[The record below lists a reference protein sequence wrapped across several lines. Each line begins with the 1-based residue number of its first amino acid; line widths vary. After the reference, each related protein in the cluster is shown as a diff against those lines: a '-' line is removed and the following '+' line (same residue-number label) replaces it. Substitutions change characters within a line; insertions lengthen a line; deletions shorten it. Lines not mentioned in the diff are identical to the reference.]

1 MATRSADEIFKEFKE
16 HSVAEFFKRNRQM
29 LGYSG
34 KVRSLV
40 TAVHEYVTNSL
51 DACEEAGI
59 LPSIYVKVEQT
70 GEDRYRVIVGDNGP
84 GIPQNFA
91 GKALATILSG
101 TKFNRYMQ
109 QRGQQGI
116 GAAGCTMF
124 AQITTGKP
132 IHFKSGTGNGKAY
145 ECNISIDTL
154 KNKPIVENMTP
165 ITEDFHGSEVAAE
178 FGDVKYENSDKS
190 VYEYL
195 RRTALSNPHLELRF
209 VDPTGAESTF
219 VRATDQIPQKPKAA
233 QPHPLGMTIN
243 DLLDMAKVSANNKI
257 SAFLTESFS
266 RFSQNKLS
274 EVKGIA
280 TGVDFDKA
288 PKYMTWA
295 DAEAIIKAIKEVK
308 WIAPDASFIIP
319 IGKAQV
325 EVAVKNILNPDFMSV
340 VERKPQ
346 VFRGGVPFIVEAAV
360 AFGGQAG
367 RSSDDGQRGSL
378 MRFANRVPLLYD
390 AGSCAITEA
399 VRNLQWKRYGLDME
413 TQPVSVFVN
422 VSSVY
427 IPYSGVG
434 KEAIAQEEEIM
445 FEIRLAVMDALRGV
459 QRYVSGRKQASHE
472 MSRYKLI
479 MRYTSQLA
487 SDLSDMS
494 DKDKEAIEKNLRELV
509 EMHYPKVRDTLNGKE
524 SDEGAEEDGEY
535 TGNVEDSTGQEGS

>member
-1 MATRSADEIFKEFKE
+1 MATRNADEIFKEFKE
-16 HSVAEFFKRNRQM
+16 HSVAEFFKKNRQM

-59 LPSIYVKVEQT
+59 LPTIEVKVEQT
-70 GEDRYRVIVGDNGP
+70 GEERYRVTVRDNGP

-101 TKFNRYMQ
+101 TKFHRYMQ

-132 IHFKSGTGNGKAY
+132 IHFRSGTDSSKAY
-145 ECNISIDTL
+145 GCDISIDTV
-154 KNKPIVENMTP
+154 KNRPQVMNVTAIDGE
-165 ITEDFHGSEVAAE
+165 FHGSEITAE
-178 FGDVKYENSDKS
+178 LADVKYENSDRS

-209 VDPTGAESTF
+209 TDPNGVESVF
-219 VRATDQIPQKPKAA
+219 MRATDQVPQRPKVA
-233 QPHPLGMTIN
+233 QPHPLGMSIN
-243 DLLDMAKVSANNKI
+243 DLLDLAKVSQNNKI
-257 SAFLTESFS
+257 SAFLIESFS
-266 RFSQNKLS
+266 RFSQNKLN
-274 EVKGIA
+274 EVKDIA
-280 TGVDFDKA
+280 KEVDFSKA
-288 PKYMTWA
+288 PKDMSWT
-295 DAEAIIKAIKEVK
+295 DAENIIKAIKSVK
-308 WIAPDASFIIP
+308 WIAPDASYIIP
-319 IGKAQV
+319 IGKEQM
-325 EVAVKNILNPDFMSV
+325 EVAVRNILNPDFMSV

-360 AFGGQAG
+360 AYGGQAG

-390 AGSCAITEA
+390 GGSCAITES

-413 TQPVSVFVN
+413 TQPVSVCVN
-422 VSSVY
+422 VSSVH

-445 FEIRLAVMDALRGV
+445 FEIRLAIMDALRGV
-459 QRYVSGRKQASHE
+459 QRYVSGKKQASHE
-472 MSRYKLI
+472 MSRYKLS

-487 SDLSDMS
+487 SDLGDMS
-494 DKDKEAIEKNLRELV
+494 GADKDKLEAELKELV
-509 EMHYPKVRDTLNGKE
+509 EMHYPKVKDALDEKE
-524 SDEGAEEDGEY
+524 EMGGNSGSESGENAEAE
-535 TGNVEDSTGQEGS
+535 S

>member
-1 MATRSADEIFKEFKE
+1 MANRNADEIFREFKE

-59 LPSIYVKVEQT
+59 LPTIHVKVEQA
-70 GEDRYRVIVGDNGP
+70 GEDRYRVTVRDNGP

-101 TKFNRYMQ
+101 TKFHRYMQ

-132 IHFKSGTGNGKAY
+132 IHFKSGTGKGKAY
-145 ECNISIDTL
+145 ECDISIDTI
-154 KNKPIVENMTP
+154 KNRPLVANMTAS
-165 ITEDFHGSEVAAE
+165 EEEFHGSEVSAE
-178 FGDVKYENSDKS
+178 FADVKYENSDRS

-195 RRTALSNPHLELRF
+195 KRTALSNPHLELMF
-209 VDPTGAESTF
+209 TDPTGAESTF
-219 VRATDQIPQKPKAA
+219 VRATDQIPQRPKAA
-233 QPHPLGMTIN
+233 QPHPLGMSIN
-243 DLLDMAKVSANNKI
+243 DMLDLAKTSTNNKI
-257 SAFLTESFS
+257 SAFLVESFS
-266 RFSQNKLS
+266 RFSQNKLN

-280 TGVDFDKA
+280 KGVDFDKA
-288 PKYMTWA
+288 PRNMTWA
-295 DAEAIIKAIKEVK
+295 DAEEIIKAIKSVK
-308 WIAPDASFIIP
+308 WIAPDASYIIP
-319 IGKAQV
+319 IGKEQV
-325 EVAVKNILNPDFMSV
+325 EIAVRNILNPDFMSV

-367 RSSDDGQRGSL
+367 RSSDGGQRGSL

-390 AGSCAITEA
+390 AGACAITEA
-399 VRNLQWKRYGLDME
+399 VRNLQWKRYGLDMD

-459 QRYVSGRKQASHE
+459 QRYVSGKRQASHE
-472 MSRYKLI
+472 LSRYKMI

-487 SDLSDMS
+487 SDLSDITDG
-494 DKDKEAIEKNLRELV
+494 DKARIEEELKRLV
-509 EMHYPKVRDTLNGKE
+509 EMHYPKVKDALNEKE
-524 SDEGAEEDGEY
+524 EPSEDNGEWSGEEAAAGA
-535 TGNVEDSTGQEGS
+535 